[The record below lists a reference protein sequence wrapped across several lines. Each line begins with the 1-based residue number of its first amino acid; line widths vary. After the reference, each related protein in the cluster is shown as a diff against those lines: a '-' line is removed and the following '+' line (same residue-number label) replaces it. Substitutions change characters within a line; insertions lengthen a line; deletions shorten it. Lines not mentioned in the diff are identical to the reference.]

1 MSQRKYKYTAQE
13 VRLMR
18 RALGEHVY
26 AGVME
31 LMFLAAQL
39 FTILANAPGAWAT
52 TKVLY
57 AKMIGNVISDENM
70 PSRVKSSSIFR
81 FLISIPAEHG
91 VELLKQIDST
101 LDESDQQQLRL
112 FMAEEEHKLIE
123 KVKRLSD

>member
-1 MSQRKYKYTAQE
+1 MSQRKYQYTAQE

-18 RALGEHVY
+18 QALGDHVY

-31 LMFLAAQL
+31 LMFLVANF

-57 AKMIGNVISDENM
+57 AKMIGNVVSDKNM
-70 PSRVKSSSIFR
+70 PSRVKSSYIFR
-81 FLISIPAEHG
+81 FLISIPAEQG

-112 FMAEEEHKLIE
+112 FMAEEENKMIE